1 MVTSA
6 TTVFYDGSEITA
18 EAYSVE
24 IRRGRSRDADEF
36 APSTGIVQL
45 WNYDRNFDPSFFTT
59 PTYLLMESGDFLLM
73 ESGDKILLEQGAQ
86 ASGDYGVIDLGTD
99 VEIKDGAVTVF
110 DGHVED
116 TNNVYDRLKRAE
128 ATFHLGDTM
137 TSMAS
142 SSIQEEWAT
151 TDNQLSGARL
161 TELLGRS
168 DIDLSA
174 QIGTIDDGTIRL
186 LGGSVTTADNG
197 TVTREGH
204 VVLVGTNVLQE
215 AQLIARTEHGKL
227 YVDRNGLIQFR
238 DRYTFP
244 SASAAADFDDTNTNF
259 QFNGT
264 GVGVGSEL
272 RAWQA
277 TVQRQGGE
285 AMTAQS
291 ATSPPAKL
299 GRRGLSRLG
308 LLFRGDSQSESL
320 AEHLAEKYAQPEA
333 VITSLEVYL
342 HGLGTSDRATIAA
355 LDINDTV
362 TLSWTPTGSGTTI
375 TQTLV
380 IEGLTYS
387 ADQTGRAVMTF
398 QLSAYPDT
406 NYFTLDTDSLD
417 GGVPLGF

>member
-1 MVTSA
+1 MVTA
-6 TTVFYDGSEITA
+6 TTVFYGGDEITA
-18 EAYSVE
+18 ETFSVE
-24 IRRGRSRDADEF
+24 VRRGRSRDADEF
-36 APSTGIVQL
+36 APSTGTVYL
-45 WNYDRNFDPSFFTT
+45 RNYERNFDPSFFTT
-59 PTYLLMESGDFLLM
+59 PAYLLMESDDYLLK
-73 ESGDKILLEQGAQ
+73 EDGDKLLLEQGSQ
-86 ASGDYGVIDLGTD
+86 ASGDYGVIELGTD
-99 VEIKDGAVTVF
+99 VEIKDGSVTVF
-110 DGHVED
+110 NGHVED
-116 TNNVYDRLKRAE
+116 TSNIYDRTKRAE
-128 ATFHLGDTM
+128 AEFSLGDTL

-151 TDNQLSGARL
+151 TDNQRSGARL

-174 QIGTIDDGTIRL
+174 QIGTINAGAIRL
-186 LGGSVTTADNG
+186 LGGSVTTAADG

-204 VVLVGTNVLQE
+204 VVTVGTNVLQE

-227 YVDRNGLIQFR
+227 FVDRNGLIQFR
-238 DRYTFP
+238 DRFTFP
-244 SASAAADFDDTNTNF
+244 SSTPAADFDDTNTNF

-285 AMTAQS
+285 AMTALS
-291 ATSPPAKL
+291 STSPPAKL

-320 AEHLAEKYAQPEA
+320 AEHLAEKYADPEA

-355 LDINDTV
+355 LDIDDTV
-362 TLSWTPTGSGTTI
+362 TLSWTPTGSGSTI

-380 IEGLTYS
+380 IEGVTYS
-387 ADQTGRAVMTF
+387 ADHTGRAVMAF
-398 QLSAYPDT
+398 QLSAYPNT
-406 NYFTLDTDSLD
+406 NYFTLGTDSLD